1 MKSIKKSYNYKL
13 TLNAIFFLLLS
24 TGNRLP
30 SGSGSA
36 SPSIQIRIRIK
47 TNADPLHCSNV
58 SCNLLLATNTAE
70 KEYIQY
76 LQVRY
81 AKVLKCCRRSGHF
94 VHERLSINLS
104 TVYYCTVWIIIVYYS
119 TLLTGPT
126 GKAFNIQIYIHIIIN
141 IGILYYRKCFGF

>member
-58 SCNLLLATNTAE
+58 SCNLLLATNTAG

-76 LQVRY
+76 
-81 AKVLKCCRRSGHF
+81 
-94 VHERLSINLS
+94 RLDMPKYLNAVGDL
-104 TVYYCTVWIIIVYYS
+104 
-119 TLLTGPT
+119 
-126 GKAFNIQIYIHIIIN
+126 
-141 IGILYYRKCFGF
+141 GILYMKDFPLTYQLYTTVQSGS